1 MKFLPSLSPV
11 ALVSLGL
18 ALSSCANP
26 ANRRELYNTSLA
38 DSGPWHDYERRR
50 EAEAVTGVSGG
61 SAPTVVPGTRSRPT
75 APPPASALPTGTTV
89 VPTTPTV
96 PAQITDSTSTGA
108 PPVPVNPPGAA
119 GAATP
124 APDVTAPPAPVA
136 APDAT
141 PAIPGTPP

>member
-1 MKFLPSLSPV
+1 M
-11 ALVSLGL
+11 ALGL

-26 ANRRELYNTSLA
+26 ANRRELYNTSMA

-61 SAPTVVPGTRSRPT
+61 TAPTVVPGARNRPAAPPSTALPAGT
-75 APPPASALPTGTTV
+75 APAPA
-89 VPTTPTV
+89 TPAV
-96 PAQITDSTSTGA
+96 PAQITDSTGA
-108 PPVPVNPPGAA
+108 PPVPVNPPTTA

-124 APDVTAPPAPVA
+124 APDVAAPAP

-141 PAIPGTPP
+141 PAPAGPGSP